1 MNMNSS
7 FTDFIKH
14 SIAQKE
20 ISLAIA
26 KDDQEFRHFQETLDN
41 AGFQK
46 VHEVPEI
53 LKNMNENSKVYYCIE
68 ENFPKA
74 LYDLVIQYPTGQ
86 VEIFDV
92 HSMKSIVISPN
103 YDKSSII
110 LLVTKDNLSY
120 FQSKGYSILE
130 YVGMAYQS

>member
-1 MNMNSS
+1 MTNDFS
-7 FTDFIKH
+7 DFIKH
-14 SIAQKE
+14 TASQKE
-20 ISLAIA
+20 ISLVIA

-68 ENFPKA
+68 ESFPKA

-92 HSMKSIVISPN
+92 HSMKSTVVSPN
-103 YDKSSII
+103 YEKSSII

-130 YVGMAYQS
+130 YVGIAYQS